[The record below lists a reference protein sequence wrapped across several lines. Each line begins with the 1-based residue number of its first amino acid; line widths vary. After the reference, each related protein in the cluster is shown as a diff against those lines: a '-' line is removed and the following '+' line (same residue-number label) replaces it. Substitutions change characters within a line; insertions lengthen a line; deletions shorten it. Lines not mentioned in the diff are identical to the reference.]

1 MAEALLLTLVGLTVA
16 LTVAWPVL
24 GDTDGGSL
32 TPDVAN
38 PEREALLVRHRLALE
53 ALRDVEADHR
63 AGSLDDEAYRR
74 QLTEAEAHAAETLRA
89 LDESIAREPVREAN
103 TADGTPS
110 PAPKRS
116 GRRAAAAIGGGLAV
130 LLLVGYAL
138 PSPFGIAER
147 DARLERIR
155 VLTDAVAANPADTAA
170 LAELSDQY
178 LAGGTPDEVGKALA
192 SLLLLRNA
200 EPASRDAHQRLVT
213 LLIRTGQWDEATAA
227 VDRYAE
233 VVGDDD
239 ADIPFLRG
247 LIARGG
253 GDAEEA
259 VRQFDRFLRI
269 APDDPRASMVRS
281 LRREEAAGSDA

>member
-1 MAEALLLTLVGLTVA
+1 MAEALMLTLAVLTVA
-16 LTVAWPVL
+16 LAVAWPLL
-24 GDTDGGSL
+24 GSDEALSL
-32 TPDVAN
+32 AAAPD
-38 PEREALLVRHRLALE
+38 PEREALLVRHSLALE
-53 ALRDVEADHR
+53 ALRDVDADHR
-63 AGSLDDEAYRR
+63 AGSLDEEAYRVQR
-74 QLTEAEAHAAETLRA
+74 EEAEAHAADTLRA
-89 LDESIAREPVREAN
+89 LDEPP
-103 TADGTPS
+103 ADGDDGQPP
-110 PAPKRS
+110 PAASRMS
-116 GRRAAAAIGGGLAV
+116 RRAVAVIGGALAL

-155 VLTDAVAANPADTAA
+155 VLTDAVAANSGDTAA

-178 LAGGTPDEVGKALA
+178 LAGGTPDDVAAALA

-213 LLIRTGQWDEATAA
+213 LFIRAGLWEQATAA
-227 VDRYAE
+227 VDRFAE

-239 ADIPFLRG
+239 ADIPFFSG
-247 LIARGG
+247 LIARGM

-269 APDDPRASMVRS
+269 APDDPRATMIQG
-281 LRREEAAGSDA
+281 LRDQEAAGAGG